1 MFKTKIDKKNRVHSF
16 EEIGMTDPFRP
27 KASLADAM
35 IQVRNFDFDTKIYK
49 NDIEDKP
56 PTMIFIPNVRLV
68 RRIA

>member
-1 MFKTKIDKKNRVHSF
+1 MQEIMFKTKIDKKNRVHSF

-49 NDIEDKP
+49 
-56 PTMIFIPNVRLV
+56 
-68 RRIA
+68 